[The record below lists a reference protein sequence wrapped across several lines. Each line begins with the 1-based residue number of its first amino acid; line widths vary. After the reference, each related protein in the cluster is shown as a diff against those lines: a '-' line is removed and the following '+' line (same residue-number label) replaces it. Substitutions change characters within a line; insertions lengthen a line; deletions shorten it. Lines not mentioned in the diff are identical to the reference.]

1 MEKEK
6 AIKLINATNKINT
19 ANAMFRNWL
28 QMEIENLFDEIG
40 DVCWTKAIRLTDE
53 EDNLM
58 SVFGIMKD
66 DDGEL
71 SIYFCYGVALTINDV
86 ELADVESRHIFEFG
100 NDFLMCLINEVN
112 GVVIKSMKED

>member
-19 ANAMFRNWL
+19 ANTMFRHWL
-28 QMEIENLFDEIG
+28 QMEIENLFNEIG
-40 DVCWTKAIRLTDE
+40 DICWTKPIRLADE
-53 EDNLM
+53 KDNLM

-66 DDGEL
+66 DEEGL

-86 ELADVESRHIFEFG
+86 EQVDVESRNIFEFG

-112 GVVIKSMKED
+112 GMAMQSMKED